1 MPKKT
6 KPKSEARPWV
16 GRPLTRKEEP
26 RLVRGQGKF
35 IDDFKLPGMVYMK
48 LVRSPYGHARV
59 AKVNVDAAESHPGV
73 LCTLTGVEVAR
84 LVQPFIEI
92 GPEPGG
98 KIVDLPMASDVARYQ
113 GEPVAAVIAES
124 RHAAEDAAELVEVDY
139 DPLPP
144 VMDAEEALRDRT
156 VLHAASGTNKV
167 WEGVFEYGDVEKAF
181 KQAAHII
188 HIDRL
193 HCHRFSSTPLESNA
207 IISQWDLSD
216 QRIRYWCNNSFPTFG
231 IQFLSP
237 ALGVGIDQ
245 IRVETHDIGGS
256 FGIKITNY
264 PYMAIG
270 ALASRKCGGR
280 PVKWTETRSEH
291 LTASAHGNERTF
303 RDTRVALDKNGVI
316 TALTSRHIDDCG
328 AYPRYEPLG
337 CVIWSQVFP
346 GCYRFRNARIDFSQ
360 AVTNKCPVGP
370 NRGYSRMQHLW
381 FLERVIDLCAHEL
394 RIPAD
399 EMRLRNYI
407 RPEQFPYTTPNG
419 CIYDSGNYP
428 KMLEMAKE
436 LVEWDHWKKVQA
448 EERAKRHRVEAGDSP
463 AAERNRVEAGDPPA
477 PERHRVEAGDSPAGR
492 LIGIG
497 IGTTLD
503 SGTNNFGQSQ
513 IINPNAPYSG
523 QSQAASAKL
532 DIYGEIVVAV
542 GSVPQGQGHETTA
555 AQVVADVLGVHP
567 DLVSVRVGF
576 DTERNVHT
584 GHSGTYASQFAVSG
598 LSAVHG
604 AVQMLKSEILRLA
617 AFVLKA
623 PRSRLEMGVGKQ
635 GPEVRVKG
643 TDRSV
648 NYWRLANLANVN
660 TAVLPRSLL
669 DVTLNCRY
677 TWRAPFKV
685 PDIKRKYGN
694 LTLTYAS
701 QLHIAV
707 MEIERDTCRPRILAY
722 AAVDDCGRVINPTI
736 VEGQVHGAA
745 AHGIG
750 AALMETCAYSSDGN
764 MLTSTFSSYMPI
776 TSLNMPTLRCGHL
789 ETPSPH
795 SYNGAKGMG
804 EGGAAPLHTISAAL
818 QDALYASGVIISDSH
833 NTPDSIFA
841 ALARARGKGRDPNV
855 RTEHHKK

>member
-1 MPKKT
+1 MPKKS
-6 KPKSEARPWV
+6 KSQAEAPRWV
-16 GRPLTRKEEP
+16 GRSLTRKEEP

-59 AKVNVDAAESHPGV
+59 GRINVEAAEAHPGV
-73 LCTLTGVEVAR
+73 LCTLTGAEVAK

-139 DPLPP
+139 EPLPP

-181 KQAAHII
+181 RQAAHVV

-193 HCHRFSSTPLESNA
+193 HCHRFTSTPLENNA

-216 QRIRYWCNNSFPTFG
+216 QRIRYWCNNSFPTFA

-237 ALGVGIDQ
+237 ALGVRIDQ

-264 PYMAIG
+264 PYMAIA

-316 TALTSRHIDDCG
+316 TALASRHIDDCG

-346 GCYRFRNARIDFSQ
+346 GCYRFRNARIDFTQ
-360 AVTNKCPVGP
+360 TVTNKCPVGP

-381 FLERVIDLCAHEL
+381 FLERVIDICAHEL
-394 RIPAD
+394 GIPAD

-407 RPEQFPYTTPNG
+407 QPKQFPYTTPNG

-428 KMLEMAKE
+428 GMLEKAKE
-436 LVEWDHWKKVQA
+436 LAEWDHWKKVQA
-448 EERAKRHRVEAGDSP
+448 EERKKKD
-463 AAERNRVEAGDPPA
+463 
-477 PERHRVEAGDSPAGR
+477 GR
-492 LIGIG
+492 WIGIG

-604 AVQMLKSEILRLA
+604 AAQKLKDEILRLA
-617 AFVLKA
+617 AFALKA
-623 PRSRLEMGVGKQ
+623 PKSRLEMGVGQQ

-660 TAVLPRSLL
+660 SAGFPKNLL

-677 TWRAPFKV
+677 TWRAPFQV

-736 VEGQVHGAA
+736 VQGQVHGAT

-750 AALMETCAYSSDGN
+750 AALMETCAYSPDGN

-776 TSLNMPTLRCGHL
+776 TALNMPTLRCGHL

-795 SYNGAKGMG
+795 SYSGAKGMG

-841 ALARARGKGRDPNV
+841 ALARAKKEGREKNV
-855 RTEHHKK
+855 RTEQRSK